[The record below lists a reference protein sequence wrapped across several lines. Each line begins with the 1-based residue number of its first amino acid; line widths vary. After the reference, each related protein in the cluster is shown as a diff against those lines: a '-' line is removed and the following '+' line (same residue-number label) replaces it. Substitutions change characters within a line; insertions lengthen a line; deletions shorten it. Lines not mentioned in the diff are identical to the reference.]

1 MQTKLKLYHK
11 LLPLLIIPICLF
23 LFVTFGWSAF
33 STITERS
40 GMNGNMYYYYNL
52 TRLTYSTYTGLVS
65 LFSAVFILLL
75 TIYLFKVDPIKL
87 TKVFLYFLIFVGLL
101 ITCEIYLQTRF
112 TGKG

>member
-11 LLPLLIIPICLF
+11 LFPLLILPVCLF
-23 LFVTFGWSAF
+23 LFATFGWSAF

-65 LFSAVFILLL
+65 LFSVVFILLL
-75 TIYLFKVDPIKL
+75 TIYLFKADSIKL